1 MNTYN
6 DYLNNHVY
14 PRHFFNKNENNHPY
28 YINQYPEKHINNLY
42 DPYEG
47 FIHGTMFKD
56 LYDPYKTNKPF
67 KIEPMNE
74 QAEMLTKYDALC
86 FAKID
91 LNLYLDIN
99 PEDKEA
105 LDLFNKY
112 RTEAENLKNMY
123 ESKYG
128 PLTTDSDFLN
138 TWSWKDSP
146 WPWQN

>member
-6 DYLNNHVY
+6 EYLTNHVY
-14 PRHFFNKNENNHPY
+14 PRHFNEQEGQVSVH
-28 YINQYPEKHINNLY
+28 ELY

-47 FIHGTMFKD
+47 FIHGTMFKE
-56 LYDPYKTNKPF
+56 LYEPYKITKPF

-74 QAEMLTKYDALC
+74 QAEMLTRYDALC

-91 LNLYLDIN
+91 LNLYLDMY
-99 PEDKEA
+99 PEDRDC

-112 RTEAENLKNMY
+112 RAEAENLKSMY

-128 PLTTDSDFLN
+128 PLTIDSDFQT
-138 TWSWKDSP
+138 TWSWNKVP